1 MPSTLLALESIR
13 RLLGLAFVAA
23 GAVLLVICLIDW
35 LVRSRKLNPFGGV
48 ARFFRQSVEPLMAPV
63 ERQVVRAGGNPA
75 LAPFWALAVVALAGI
90 VFLSLFDFVR
100 EQLANLSFASQTGP
114 RGILRIMISWTFA
127 LLRLAI
133 IVRIICS
140 WVRISPYSRWV
151 RWSFVLSEPILSPL
165 RRVIPLLGMID
176 VSPIVAYLLL
186 GVLERLLIG
195 LT

>member
-23 GAVLLVICLIDW
+23 GAVLLVVCLIDW
-35 LVRSRKLNPFGGV
+35 LVRSRRLNPFGGV

-133 IVRIICS
+133 IVRIVCS

-186 GVLERLLIG
+186 GVLERLLLG